1 MTDKSPAHGIEPPLT
16 QALVPVVLLIA
27 MLGAAVYLFGDE
39 SSFGPNQIA
48 LVLGTAVAG
57 LVGLANGR
65 SWAEIEGAIRR
76 GIATS
81 MGAVLILLVVGSV
94 IGTWILAGI
103 VPTMIYYGLSLLAPS
118 IFYAAAC
125 VICAVVALATGSS
138 WTTAGTVGLALI
150 GTAAAYDLHLGI
162 AGRRHHLGRLLRR
175 QDVAAVGYHQP
186 RPGGGR
192 LGALHPHP
200 PHGPDHGAQ
209 LRLRADPVHRHR
221 PSPRRRRRGQAT
233 STRCWPRSTAA
244 SPSACTCCCRWCWC

>member
-1 MTDKSPAHGIEPPLT
+1 MAETESGTRVEPPLG

-27 MLGAAVYLFGDE
+27 LLGAAVYLFGDE

-57 LVGLANGR
+57 IVGLANGQP
-65 SWAEIEGAIRR
+65 WTLIEGAVRR

-81 MGAVLILLVVGSV
+81 MGAILILLVVDRW

-138 WTTAGTVGLALI
+138 WTTVGTVGLA
-150 GTAAAYDLHLGI
+150 
-162 AGRRHHLGRLLRR
+162 
-175 QDVAAVGYHQP
+175 
-186 RPGGGR
+186 
-192 LGALHPHP
+192 
-200 PHGPDHGAQ
+200 
-209 LRLRADPVHRHR
+209 
-221 PSPRRRRRGQAT
+221 
-233 STRCWPRSTAA
+233 
-244 SPSACTCCCRWCWC
+244 